1 MKTIYDIRLENTR
14 AAAERIGGQARLAER
29 LDMSRQ
35 QVSHIIGARPHKNI
49 GGRLARRIEA
59 GLQLP
64 AGELDQDRDMQ
75 PKELSPP
82 SDTISIGP
90 VPGAHD
96 DKPGVAML
104 AARKEWLRSRARFT
118 AFDHLALHM
127 MHGDAMT
134 PSFDHDDL
142 LLVDRGVS
150 RVEADDVYLLAIDAD
165 LFVRRLQRQP
175 GGELIMLCDNGR
187 YQPTP
192 LDAHHRSRMLVL
204 GRVCL
209 AMRSTTV

>member
-14 AAAERIGGQARLAER
+14 AAAERIGGQARLADR
-29 LDMSRQ
+29 LGMSRQ
-35 QVSHIIGARPHKNI
+35 QVSHIIGAKTYKNI
-49 GGRLARRIEA
+49 GGRLARRIEV

-64 AGELDQDRDMQ
+64 VGDLDQDRDMQ

-82 SDTISIGP
+82 TDTITIGP
-90 VPGAHD
+90 VPGTHD
-96 DKPGVAML
+96 QKPGVAMI
-104 AARKEWLRSRARFT
+104 AVRKEWLRNRARFS

-150 RVEADDVYLLAIDAD
+150 RVEADDVYLLAIDAN

-175 GGELIMLCDNGR
+175 GGDLVMLCDNCR

-192 LDAHHRSRMLVL
+192 LDASHRSRMLVI

-209 AMRSTTV
+209 AIRATAV